1 MRGTQ
6 WVGLKF
12 VLGAGLVTGCQPAA
26 ETPQQME
33 TRMNTES
40 AAVKTIVDSLDKE
53 FATHFNMAH
62 ADVVA
67 AMYTEQGH
75 MMAPNMAEAVGREA
89 IKAGLAG
96 MAAMKPQ
103 LKLAAQSVSAN
114 GPMAIERGTY
124 EFTFTLPGMTAPMTD
139 KGKYLVHWH
148 QVDGKWLLADDIW
161 NSDMPMAPPPAPAPA
176 AAPAK
181 KK

>member
-1 MRGTQ
+1 MRVTER
-6 WVGLKF
+6 VGLTF
-12 VLGAGLVTGCQPAA
+12 VLAAGLVAGCQPAA
-26 ETPQQME
+26 ETPQQAE

-40 AAVKTIVDSLDKE
+40 AALKAIVDSLDKE

-62 ADVVA
+62 ADLVA

-75 MMAPNMAEAVGREA
+75 LMAPNMAEAVGREG

-103 LKLAAQSVSAN
+103 LHLAAQSVTAN

-148 QVDGKWLLADDIW
+148 QVNGHWLLADDIW
-161 NSDMPMAPPPAPAPA
+161 NSDLPAMAPPPEPA
-176 AAPAK
+176 AAKPAK